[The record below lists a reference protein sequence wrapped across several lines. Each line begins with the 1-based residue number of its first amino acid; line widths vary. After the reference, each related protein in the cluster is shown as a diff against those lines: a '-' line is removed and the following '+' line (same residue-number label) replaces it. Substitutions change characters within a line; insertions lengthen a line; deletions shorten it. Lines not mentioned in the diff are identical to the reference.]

1 MIKKIFI
8 LSLFLLSFLYA
19 KIDDNKVI
27 SKANSLNKQILVYI
41 TSKNCFYCM
50 KMNKDVFSQEEV
62 KNAISKNYIFVKVD
76 VFEDKLPFSLQKKYK
91 KITPSFFILDKN
103 GTYQNSVIGSWSK
116 KDFLEILKEN
126 IK

>member
-27 SKANSLNKQILVYI
+27 SKANSLNKQIFVYV

-50 KMNKDVFSQEEV
+50 KMNKDVFSKEEV
-62 KNAISKNYIFVKVD
+62 KNAISKDYIFVKVD

-103 GTYQNSVIGSWSK
+103 GTYQNSVIGSWNK
-116 KDFLEILKEN
+116 EDFLEILKEN
-126 IK
+126 VK